1 MKRLYKIWETFWMP
15 ELSSKNLAL
24 VRVLMFLGALILVQR
39 PDFNEGLYQAKFW
52 KPIGFF
58 KLFSGPLLSKESFY
72 LIWNVWLVFGV
83 LATLGLFYRL
93 SAVVAAL
100 SLMFIIGYN
109 YNFGHV
115 YHSYHVISLN
125 LLIIALFPASNSW
138 SIDALFKRKQ
148 ITKKAWFYGLP
159 IKLCM
164 FHIVYVMT
172 SNAVQKLYYSGSA
185 WIFSDNLLLQTKYI
199 PGLKEETKFLMVN
212 YPSLFMVFAGVVI
225 FIQLF
230 SFLSLI
236 RPSIGLVFAVLWA
249 CFHFGVSFVMGG
261 HTSFFSQIA
270 AYSVFLVYFVEK
282 RNPQLF
288 NSVD

>member
-1 MKRLYKIWETFWMP
+1 VKRLYKIWEIFWLP

-24 VRVLMFLGALILVQR
+24 VRGLMFLGALILVQR

-58 KLFSGPLLSKESFY
+58 NIFSGPLLSRESFY
-72 LIWNVWLVFGV
+72 LIWNVWLFSGV
-83 LATLGLFYRL
+83 MATLGLFYRL
-93 SAVVAAL
+93 SGPVASL
-100 SLMFIIGYN
+100 SLMFIIGYD

-125 LLIIALFPASNSW
+125 LLIIAFFPASNSW
-138 SIDALFKRKQ
+138 SLDSLFIRKQ
-148 ITKKAWFYGLP
+148 KSGKAWFYGLP
-159 IKLCM
+159 IRLCM

-172 SNAVQKLYYSGSA
+172 SNAVQKLYYSGFS
-185 WIFSDNLLLQTKYI
+185 WVFSDNLLLQTKYI

-212 YPSLFMVFAGVVI
+212 YPSLFILFAGVVI

-230 SFLSLI
+230 SFLSLL
-236 RPSIGLVFAVLWA
+236 RPSIGLVFSILWA
-249 CFHFGVSFVMGG
+249 SFHFGVSFVMGG

-270 AYSVFLVYFVEK
+270 AYSVFLVYFAEK
-282 RNPQLF
+282 KYPQLF
-288 NSVD
+288 YSLD